1 MPVTVT
7 REDILSVKADAA
19 VMSVE
24 IALNV
29 SDGASCRRIDEAGG
43 EALRAS
49 IRKQRFL
56 PVGSSAVAEA
66 GELPFRHV
74 LFTAAPRWLTGKANE
89 FYALH
94 RCYESLF
101 ALASGLGCRSVVSPF
116 LSAWYYRF
124 PRDEA
129 VRIALAEAEKWDGET
144 IFVADTDE
152 LYELSQRPWRKPK
165 IVSYVGWYR
174 DHGVFLLDNG
184 LYARVDLR
192 RERTDVSVVPYI
204 EACFRKETD
213 PLQVPLS
220 EEEIE
225 RLRRIYEENDW

>member
-74 LFTAAPRWLTGKANE
+74 LFTAAPRLSHLNFILCMSHSFHLPRG
-89 FYALH
+89 
-94 RCYESLF
+94 
-101 ALASGLGCRSVVSPF
+101 VVPRPF
-116 LSAWYYRF
+116 L
-124 PRDEA
+124 
-129 VRIALAEAEKWDGET
+129 
-144 IFVADTDE
+144 
-152 LYELSQRPWRKPK
+152 
-165 IVSYVGWYR
+165 
-174 DHGVFLLDNG
+174 
-184 LYARVDLR
+184 
-192 RERTDVSVVPYI
+192 RTSHPPI
-204 EACFRKETD
+204 S
-213 PLQVPLS
+213 PLQCCNFCAKRHAFNP
-220 EEEIE
+220 
-225 RLRRIYEENDW
+225 